1 VLFEWDPAK
10 SERCL
15 REPGFAFVHIVPAFA
30 DPDRHVDLDDRFD
43 YGEPRFRLLGRIGG
57 RLHVV
62 VFTYRGAVC
71 RIISARK
78 ANAHERQEHDARAPR
93 R

>member
-1 VLFEWDPAK
+1 VGPAK
-10 SERCL
+10 SER
-15 REPGFAFVHIVPAFA
+15 GFAPVDIVPAFA
-30 DPDRHVDLDDRFD
+30 DPDRHVERDDRFD
-43 YGEPRFRLLGRIGG
+43 YGEPRFRLFGRVSG
-57 RLHVV
+57 RLQFV

-78 ANAHERQEHDARAPR
+78 ANARERQEHDARASR

>member
-1 VLFEWDPAK
+1 VLFEWDAAK

-15 REPGFAFVHIVPAFA
+15 RQRGFAFADIVPTFA
-30 DPDRHVDLDDRFD
+30 DPDRHVELDDRFD
-43 YGEPRFRLLGRIGG
+43 YGEPRFRLFGRTNG

-62 VFTYRGAVC
+62 VFTYRGPVC

-78 ANAHERQEHDARAPR
+78 ANARERKEHDARPS
-93 R
+93 